1 MAQLILV
8 RGVGDVGSAVAH
20 ALYLSGHA
28 VAVHDVLEPT
38 TSRRGMAFTDAVFD
52 GKATLVGVVARR
64 VDSLDELSRSLASRE
79 FLPVTTIP
87 FATILELPWDALVDS
102 RMRKRDV
109 PEDQRHLA
117 PLTIGL
123 GPNFTAG
130 GNVDVAIET
139 HWDDLGR
146 VIRVGA
152 TRPLEGE
159 PRPIEGVGR
168 ERFIYAP
175 VAGVFRTEAQ
185 LGDVVATEAVIAEID
200 GVRLLAPIEG
210 SIRAVTHDGT
220 TVALGAKVIEID
232 PRGGAQ
238 STYGLGE
245 RPRRI
250 AEGVLS
256 VIASSLAVG

>member
-1 MAQLILV
+1 MAQVILV

-20 ALYLSGHA
+20 ALHLAGHV
-28 VAVHDVLEPT
+28 VAVHDVPEPT
-38 TSRRGMAFTDAVFD
+38 TSRRGMAFTDALFD
-52 GKATLVGVVARR
+52 GDATLVGVVARR
-64 VDSLDELSRSLASRE
+64 VDSLDELSNVLASRE
-79 FLPVTTIP
+79 FLPVTAIP
-87 FATILELPWDALVDS
+87 FATILELPWDALVDA

-146 VIRVGA
+146 VIRVGS

-159 PRPIEGVGR
+159 PRPIEGIGR

-175 VAGVFRTEAQ
+175 VAGVFRTDAHLGEA
-185 LGDVVATEAVIAEID
+185 VATGAVIAEID

-220 TVALGAKVIEID
+220 AVALGAKVIEID

-256 VIASSLAVG
+256 VVAATLGVA

>member
-1 MAQLILV
+1 MAQMILV

-20 ALYLSGHA
+20 TLHLSGYA
-28 VAVHDVLEPT
+28 VAIHDEPEPS

-52 GKATLVGVVARR
+52 GEVTLAGVLARR
-64 VDSLDELSRSLASRE
+64 VESVQALSTALASRD
-79 FLPVTTIP
+79 FLPVTTMPI
-87 FATILELPWDALVDS
+87 TDVLELPWHVLVDA
-102 RMRKRDV
+102 RMRKREV
-109 PEDQRHLA
+109 PEDQRLLA
-117 PLTIGL
+117 PVTIGL

-130 GNVDVAIET
+130 GNVTVAVET

-146 VIRVGA
+146 VIAVGS

-175 VAGVFRTEAQ
+175 LTGLFRTTAQ
-185 LGDVVATEAVIAEID
+185 LGDQVTMEAEVAAID
-200 GVRLLAPIEG
+200 GVRLVSPIDG
-210 SIRAVTHDGT
+210 SIRALTRDRTPVTVGEM
-220 TVALGAKVIEID
+220 VVEID

-245 RPRRI
+245 RPYRI
-250 AEGVLS
+250 AEGVLKA
-256 VIASSLAVG
+256 VAASFAEG

>member
-1 MAQLILV
+1 MAQVILV

-20 ALYLSGHA
+20 TLYRAGHA
-28 VAVHDVLEPT
+28 VAIHDVAEPT

-52 GKATLVGVVARR
+52 GEVTLAGVLARR
-64 VDSLDELSRSLASRE
+64 VDSLDDLTSALASMA

-87 FATILELPWDALVDS
+87 IATVLELPWQTLVDA

-109 PEDQRHLA
+109 PEDQRGLA
-117 PLTIGL
+117 PVTIGL

-146 VIRVGA
+146 VIRVGS

-175 VAGVFRTEAQ
+175 LAGVFRTEAH
-185 LGDVVATEAVIAEID
+185 LGDPVTKNSVIAEIG
-200 GVRLLAPIEG
+200 GVRLVAPIEG
-210 SIRAVTHDGT
+210 SIRALTHDRT
-220 TVALGAKVIEID
+220 PVAIGAKVIEID
-232 PRGGAQ
+232 PRGDEQG
-238 STYGLGE
+238 TYGLGE

-250 AEGVLS
+250 AEGVLT

>member
-1 MAQLILV
+1 MAQMILV

-20 ALYLSGHA
+20 TLYLAGHA
-28 VAVHDVLEPT
+28 VAIHDDPEPT

-52 GKATLVGVVARR
+52 GEATLAGVVARR
-64 VDSLDELSRSLASRE
+64 VGSLDDLSNALASRA

-87 FATILELPWDALVDS
+87 IASVVTLPWTVLVDA

-109 PEDQRHLA
+109 PEDQRRLA
-117 PLTIGL
+117 PVTIGL

-146 VIRVGA
+146 VIREGS

-175 VAGVFRTEAQ
+175 LAGVFRTEAH
-185 LGDVVATEAVIAEID
+185 LGDAVTTNDVIADIEGI
-200 GVRLLAPIEG
+200 LLVAPIDG
-210 SIRAVTHDGT
+210 SIRALTHDRTRVGIR
-220 TVALGAKVIEID
+220 AKVIEID
-232 PRGGAQ
+232 PRGGEQ

-250 AEGVLS
+250 AEGVLE
-256 VIASSLAVG
+256 VIASPPERR

>member
-1 MAQLILV
+1 MAQVILV

-20 ALYLSGHA
+20 SLHLSGHV
-28 VAVHDVLEPT
+28 VAIHDVPEPT
-38 TSRRGMAFTDAVFD
+38 TSRRGMAFTDAVF
-52 GKATLVGVVARR
+52 GGEATLVGIVARR
-64 VDSLDELSRSLASRE
+64 VDSLDELSRALASRE

-87 FATILELPWDALVDS
+87 FATTLELPWGTLVDA

-117 PLTIGL
+117 PVTIGL

-146 VIRVGA
+146 VIRVGS

-175 VAGVFRTEAQ
+175 AAGVFRSEAH
-185 LGDVVATEAVIAEID
+185 LGDAVSTEAVIAEID

-210 SIRAVTHDGT
+210 SIRALTHDGT
-220 TVALGAKVIEID
+220 TVARGAKVIEID